1 MHGRGPHIGMNV
13 RWWGPLMGSSR
24 RLFTTHCYKHLCS
37 SCCLLMVGKGTC
49 TCLVLN
55 YEIMLLF
62 SLYVMSNSLW
72 PHGLQQA
79 RLFCPLSPGVCSN
92 SCPLSRW
99 CHPTISSSVIPFSSC
114 PQSFP
119 VSWSFPVSQF
129 FTSGGQSIGV
139 SASASVLPVNIQ
151 DWFPVGLTGLISL
164 SPRVPTGLYSTTS
177 SLTEAWTQLQ
187 WSNTDRT
194 PDSTLGFHFGTHLLI
209 SKF

>member
-24 RLFTTHCYKHLCS
+24 SLFTTHCYKHLCS
-37 SCCLLMVGKGTC
+37 SCCLLMVGKGTF

-99 CHPTISSSVIPFSSC
+99 CYLTVSSSADPFSFC
-114 PQSFP
+114 LQSFP
-119 VSWSFPVSQF
+119 GPGSFPMSRL
-129 FTSGGQSIGV
+129 FTSGGQNIGTST
-139 SASASVLPVNIQ
+139 SATDLPINIQ
-151 DWFPVGLTGLISL
+151 SINLFPLGLTGL
-164 SPRVPTGLYSTTS
+164 S
-177 SLTEAWTQLQ
+177 SLQCNTRSQGSTIQ
-187 WSNTDRT
+187 W
-194 PDSTLGFHFGTHLLI
+194 HLLKKLLTI
-209 SKF
+209 LTNIFVP